1 MMPKILIIED
11 EADAAMLLEKRLSK
25 NGFEVLTAN
34 GVPESIEL
42 LQKEKIDLVILDLM
56 LPAGGGVTVLKSLR
70 GNMRTSGIPVVVL
83 TASHS
88 PGYKQRVLDEG
99 VNAYMEKPYDPVELI
114 NTIKNLLKKNK

>member
-1 MMPKILIIED
+1 MPKILIIED

-34 GVPESIEL
+34 DVPESIEL
-42 LQKEKIDLVILDLM
+42 LQKEKVDLVILDLM

-70 GNMRTSGIPVVVL
+70 RDARTSGIPVVVL

-88 PGYKQRVLDEG
+88 PGYKQKVLDGG
-99 VNAYMEKPYDPVELI
+99 VQAYLEKPYDPVELI
-114 NTIKNLLKKNK
+114 AAIRDLLKKKA